1 MRTRAADDS
10 IERMVGP
17 GTPTPIPAGPSH
29 CVCGCGRE
37 LEPLRRRGG
46 YARECMRVVKIS
58 GSMTARVMGVSAP
71 AALPKRSAR
80 YRLIRQLPKR
90 GDRRRVLIECDCGE
104 QTEINANVW
113 RNRPPKCCNKCRLR
127 RIDAHGFE
135 AEHG

>member
-1 MRTRAADDS
+1 MRRAADDS

-17 GTPTPIPAGPSH
+17 ATPTPIPDGPTH

-58 GSMTARVMGVSAP
+58 ERMTARVVGISAP
-71 AALPKRSAR
+71 AALVRSVFK
-80 YRLIRQLPKR
+80 LIRYIKKKR
-90 GDRRRVLIECDCGE
+90 KGRTETFAVAGCTCGAKR
-104 QTEINANVW
+104 TMAIHIW
-113 RNRPPKCCNKCRLR
+113 RHHRPECCNKCRLR
-127 RIDAHGFE
+127 YIDAHGFE